1 MSTAGQLLLGGRDVT
16 KLPPGKRDVAMVFQD
31 YALFPHMDVTDNIS
45 YPLRIQKMAKA
56 ERRRRPRRP
65 GPGSGWRR

>member
-1 MSTAGQLLLGGRDVT
+1 MT

-45 YPLRIQKMAKA
+45 YPLRIQKIGQGGA
-56 ERRRRPRRP
+56 PREGRDDRCRARP
-65 GPGSGWRR
+65 GRR